1 MKYILYCRKSSE
13 DKGKQI
19 LSLES
24 QVTEM
29 KKLAV
34 NLGLEIIQ
42 TYTESKSAK
51 KPDNRPLFSEMVKQ
65 IQKNKDGDLGILC
78 WKIDRLSR
86 NPIDSAT
93 IQWLL
98 QQGNIKIIQTIDR
111 QYLPSDNVVLFSV
124 ESGMANQYILDLSK
138 NVKRGILTKLEKGG
152 WPNLAPLGYLNDGKG
167 GIVIDKARIKYIKQ
181 IFTLYKEGNKSVRDI
196 ADILFKQGFRSR
208 AGNKYH
214 KSKVHK
220 ILNDSFYCGIMTKN
234 GKQYLGNHEPTIPKK
249 LFDSVQEVLNKKA
262 NTKKQKLYFTYRG
275 VLKCDTCG
283 CVLTAT
289 KKKGKHTYYY
299 CTNGKGKCDEH
310 KVYLKED
317 DVKKELTNVF
327 DNVII
332 NKKLI
337 EMCYQAEK
345 VKLGEN
351 DSYLTQASQ
360 TIETALAKAQDRKNK
375 LLDLYLDGNLT
386 KEVYDQKVIV
396 LDNEIIQL
404 KKDLDEL
411 KHKKSN
417 NNEITLERVKDIF
430 LFPIKAKKEFAD
442 RKNGKQEIII
452 KTLLWNAQIRNK
464 KIAHLSFKEPFLR
477 LSKIENKSDFLSVRR
492 GWDLNPRGL
501 LTLPLFESGTFNHSD
516 TSPFIILLKA
526 LPVYPAKSGTSSVYP
541 AIGGD
546 TSPFSPYYIAK
557 TLKKQV
563 KRPERQVFGK
573 PRIVARRK
581 ILN

>member
-24 QVTEM
+24 QVSEM

-65 IQKNKDGDLGILC
+65 IQQNKNGDLGILC

-111 QYLPSDNVVLFSV
+111 QYLPSDNVVMFSV

-167 GIVIDKARIKYIKQ
+167 GIAIDKARAKYIEKM
-181 IFTLYKEGNKSVRDI
+181 FTLYNEGDKSVKEI
-196 ADILFKQGFRSR
+196 AEILFKQGFRSR

-234 GKQYLGNHEPTIPKK
+234 GKQYLGNHEPIITKK
-249 LFDSVQEVLNKKA
+249 IFDSVQEVLNKKA

-299 CTNGKGKCDEH
+299 CTNGKGKCDQH
-310 KVYLKED
+310 KTYLTED
-317 DVKKELTNVF
+317 SVTKELTNVF
-327 DNVII
+327 TEITV
-332 NKKLI
+332 KERLI
-337 EMCYQAEK
+337 DMCYKANKAQMGAT
-345 VKLGEN
+345 
-351 DSYLTQASQ
+351 DSYLIQAIQ
-360 TIETALAKAQDRKNK
+360 TLETNLAKAENRKNK

-386 KEVYDQKVIV
+386 KESYDLKLVE
-396 LDNEIIQL
+396 LDNEIVQV

-411 KHKKSN
+411 KHKKSL
-417 NNEITLERVKDIF
+417 NNEITLERIKSIF
-430 LFPIKAKKEFAD
+430 LYPITAKNMFGET
-442 RKNGKQEIII
+442 KNTNQEEII
-452 KTLLWNAQIRNK
+452 KTLLWNAQMRNK
-464 KIAHLSFKEPFLR
+464 KIANLTFKEPFDI
-477 LSKIENKSDFLSVRR
+477 LSKIEDKSDFLSVRR
-492 GWDLNPRGL
+492 G
-501 LTLPLFESGTFNHSD
+501 
-516 TSPFIILLKA
+516 
-526 LPVYPAKSGTSSVYP
+526 
-541 AIGGD
+541 
-546 TSPFSPYYIAK
+546 
-557 TLKKQV
+557 
-563 KRPERQVFGK
+563 
-573 PRIVARRK
+573 
-581 ILN
+581 

>member
-34 NLGLEIIQ
+34 NLGLEIIKV
-42 TYTESKSAK
+42 YTESKSAK
-51 KPDNRPLFSEMVKQ
+51 KPDNRPLFSEMIKQ
-65 IQKNKDGDLGILC
+65 IKQNKNDDLGILC

-111 QYLPSDNVVLFSV
+111 QYLPSDNVVMFSV

-167 GIVIDKARIKYIKQ
+167 GIVIDKARSKYIEKM
-181 IFTLYKEGNKSVRDI
+181 FMLYNEGDKSVKEI
-196 ADILFKQGFRSR
+196 SDILFKQGFRSR
-208 AGNKYH
+208 AGHKYH

-234 GKQYLGNHEPTIPKK
+234 GKQYLGNHEPIISKK
-249 LFDSVQEVLNKKA
+249 LFDSVQDVLNKKA

-310 KVYLKED
+310 KVYLKEN
-317 DVKKELTNVF
+317 DVTNELTNIF

-332 NKKLI
+332 SEKMIDL
-337 EMCYQAEK
+337 CYQASK
-345 VKLGEN
+345 VKMGKTN
-351 DSYLTQASQ
+351 NYLTQTSQ
-360 TIETALAKAQDRKNK
+360 TLEDNLAKAENRKNK

-386 KEVYDQKVIV
+386 KEVYDQKVIA
-396 LDNEIIQL
+396 LDNEIVQL

-411 KHKKSN
+411 KQKKAT
-417 NNEITLERVKDIF
+417 NNEITLERIKDVF
-430 LFPIKAKKEFAD
+430 LYPIKAKKDFEST
-442 RKNGKQEIII
+442 KNGEQEKIV
-452 KTLLWNAQIRNK
+452 KTLLWNAQMRNK
-464 KIAHLSFKEPFLR
+464 KIANLTFKEPFNI
-477 LSKIENKSDFLSVRR
+477 LSKIEDKSDFLSVRR
-492 GWDLNPRGL
+492 DRDSNPR
-501 LTLPLFESGTFNHSD
+501 
-516 TSPFIILLKA
+516 K
-526 LPVYPAKSGTSSVYP
+526 V
-541 AIGGD
+541 
-546 TSPFSPYYIAK
+546 
-557 TLKKQV
+557 
-563 KRPERQVFGK
+563 
-573 PRIVARRK
+573 
-581 ILN
+581 

>member
-51 KPDNRPLFSEMVKQ
+51 KPDNRPLFSEMIKQ
-65 IQKNKDGDLGILC
+65 IQQNKNGDLGILC

-167 GIVIDKARIKYIKQ
+167 GIMIDKARTKYIKQ
-181 IFTLYKEGNKSVRDI
+181 IFTLYNEGDKSVKEISDT
-196 ADILFKQGFRSR
+196 LFKQGFRSR

-299 CTNGKGKCDEH
+299 CTNGKGKCNEH
-310 KVYLKED
+310 KIYLKEN
-317 DVKKELTNVF
+317 DVTDELSNIF

-332 NKKLI
+332 NEKLI
-337 EMCYQAEK
+337 NMCYQADK
-345 VKLGEN
+345 VKMGET
-351 DSYLTQASQ
+351 DSYLIQASQ
-360 TIETALAKAQDRKNK
+360 SLETTLTKATDRQNK

-386 KEVYDQKVIV
+386 KEVYDIKIIK
-396 LDNEIIQL
+396 LDNEIVQL

-411 KHKKSN
+411 KHKKSLN
-417 NNEITLERVKDIF
+417 TETTLEQIKNIF
-430 LFPIKAKKEFAD
+430 LFPIKAKKEFGD
-442 RKNGKQEIII
+442 RKNGRQEIIV
-452 KTLLWNAQIRNK
+452 KTLLWNAQMKNK
-464 KIAHLSFKEPFLR
+464 KIAHLSFKEPYLGI
-477 LSKIENKSDFLSVRR
+477 SKIEDKSDFLSVRR
-492 GWDLNPRGL
+492 ERDLNPRYL
-501 LTLPLFESGTFNHSD
+501 AVYRLSKAAHSATMRPLQYFF
-516 TSPFIILLKA
+516 
-526 LPVYPAKSGTSSVYP
+526 VV
-541 AIGGD
+541 
-546 TSPFSPYYIAK
+546 
-557 TLKKQV
+557 
-563 KRPERQVFGK
+563 
-573 PRIVARRK
+573 
-581 ILN
+581 

>member
-34 NLGLEIIQ
+34 NLGLEI
-42 TYTESKSAK
+42 TKVYTESKSAK
-51 KPDNRPLFSEMVKQ
+51 KPDDRPLFSEMVKQ
-65 IQKNKDGDLGILC
+65 IQQNKNDDLGILC

-167 GIVIDKARIKYIKQ
+167 GIVIDKARTKYIEK
-181 IFTLYKEGNKSVRDI
+181 IFTLYNEGDKSVKEI
-196 ADILFKQGFRSR
+196 SDILFKQGFRSR

-234 GKQYLGNHEPTIPKK
+234 GKQYLGNHEPIISKK

-289 KKKGKHTYYY
+289 KKKGKHTYYS
-299 CTNGKGKCDEH
+299 CTNGKGQCDQH
-310 KVYLKED
+310 KMYLTED
-317 DVKKELTNVF
+317 SVTKELTNVF
-327 DNVII
+327 GEITVNE
-332 NKKLI
+332 KLI
-337 EMCYQAEK
+337 DMCYKA
-345 VKLGEN
+345 N
-351 DSYLTQASQ
+351 
-360 TIETALAKAQDRKNK
+360 KAQMGATDG
-375 LLDLYLDGNLT
+375 YL
-386 KEVYDQKVIV
+386 
-396 LDNEIIQL
+396 IQAIQTTRNQPCKGRES
-404 KKDLDEL
+404 KK
-411 KHKKSN
+411 
-417 NNEITLERVKDIF
+417 
-430 LFPIKAKKEFAD
+430 
-442 RKNGKQEIII
+442 
-452 KTLLWNAQIRNK
+452 
-464 KIAHLSFKEPFLR
+464 
-477 LSKIENKSDFLSVRR
+477 
-492 GWDLNPRGL
+492 
-501 LTLPLFESGTFNHSD
+501 
-516 TSPFIILLKA
+516 
-526 LPVYPAKSGTSSVYP
+526 
-541 AIGGD
+541 
-546 TSPFSPYYIAK
+546 
-557 TLKKQV
+557 
-563 KRPERQVFGK
+563 
-573 PRIVARRK
+573 
-581 ILN
+581 